1 MVHRY
6 ITDCAF
12 LSVESLLSG
21 PEVDSVYRTI
31 IMHLSGSY
39 SVTELF
45 TTKKKNPL
53 SSSCED
59 DMANGKQLPVPHPFD
74 TNQR

>member
-45 TTKKKNPL
+45 TTKKKN
-53 SSSCED
+53 S
-59 DMANGKQLPVPHPFD
+59 PFFTLLD
-74 TNQR
+74 LLCAVMFISE